1 MVSKGLGFQG
11 ERGGWGGGQLSLIEF
26 LPVVGLCFIYCQSGG
41 IIGIRKSLIEAV
53 AKFYYD
59 EPKSSVLTPPLPH
72 SSSQAM
78 NDDKTKSWC
87 VVLSLYKTHCL
98 KITCTQT

>member
-1 MVSKGLGFQG
+1 M
-11 ERGGWGGGQLSLIEF
+11 GGGDSYLLLSF
-26 LPVVGLCFIYCQSGG
+26 LPVVGLCFIDCQSRG
-41 IIGIRKSLIEAV
+41 IIGIRKSLIEAM

-59 EPKSSVLTPPLPH
+59 EPKSPVLTPPSPH

-98 KITCTQT
+98 KITSTQT

>member
-11 ERGGWGGGQLSLIEF
+11 ERGTVISYRVF
-26 LPVVGLCFIYCQSGG
+26 LPVVGLCFIDCQSRG

-59 EPKSSVLTPPLPH
+59 EPKSSVLTPPPPH

-78 NDDKTKSWC
+78 NDDKTKS
-87 VVLSLYKTHCL
+87 
-98 KITCTQT
+98 